1 MVPQEVTMS
10 QFISILRNRMK
21 ISHTKALFLLIDNR
35 SMPSLSRT
43 IAELY
48 NDYRNE
54 DGFLYITYASQDV
67 FGKFDIYLKAF
78 NYVFLRV

>member
-1 MVPQEVTMS
+1 MS

-21 ISHTKALFLLIDNR
+21 INHTKALFLLIDKR

-43 IAELY
+43 IAEIY

-67 FGKFDIYLKAF
+67 FGKFDICQGYC
-78 NYVFLRV
+78 LRLYKRV

>member
-1 MVPQEVTMS
+1 MS

-21 ISHTKALFLLIDNR
+21 LSHTKALFLLIDNR

-67 FGKFDIYLKAF
+67 FGKFEIYLWCLVSQGF
-78 NYVFLRV
+78 

>member
-1 MVPQEVTMS
+1 
-10 QFISILRNRMK
+10 MK

-48 NDYRNE
+48 NDYRND

-67 FGKFDIYLKAF
+67 FGKFCSRLQITSFEEFELEGQIYF
-78 NYVFLRV
+78 FLSKNCLFI